1 MPPGCRER
9 RRYMLSPM
17 HRQPVSAERE
27 PQSLLI
33 RLIPKT
39 PRRSRLLASF
49 TNGGQ
54 NALQTDSFGA
64 YKWQ

>member
-1 MPPGCRER
+1 MPPAGWER
-9 RRYMLSPM
+9 RRYMLLPL

-27 PQSLLI
+27 PQSPLI
-33 RLIPKT
+33 RLIPRT

-49 TNGGQ
+49 ANGGQ
-54 NALQTDSFGA
+54 NALQTDNFGA